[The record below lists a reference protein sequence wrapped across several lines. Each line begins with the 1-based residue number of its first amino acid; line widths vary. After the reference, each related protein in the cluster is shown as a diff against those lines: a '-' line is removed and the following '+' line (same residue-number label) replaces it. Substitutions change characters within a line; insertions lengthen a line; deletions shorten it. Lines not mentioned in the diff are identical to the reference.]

1 MAMLKV
7 GLTGN
12 IGSGKS
18 IIAEI
23 FSALGVPVYHADR
36 ESWQFLFDESVQ
48 KQIRSIFGDQ
58 VFNPENKIDR
68 KKLGAI
74 VFSNPGALKT
84 LNGILH
90 PLIIGHF
97 SEWCGEHSSS
107 PYIINEAAIIYESGT
122 ANLFDKIIH
131 VSCPKE
137 IAIGRVMK
145 RDGVDGNSVLERM
158 RNQMEDAVKA
168 GLADF
173 VILNSGSEMVIP
185 QVLSIHKKLSELCT

>member
-1 MAMLKV
+1 MLKV

-23 FSALGVPVYHADR
+23 FSSLGVPIYHADR
-36 ESWQFLFDESVQ
+36 ESWQFLFDESVKNKIQ
-48 KQIRSIFGDQ
+48 SSFGDQ
-58 VFNPENKIDR
+58 VFNPDNLIDR
-68 KKLGAI
+68 KKLGSV
-74 VFSNPGALKT
+74 VFSDPEALNT

-90 PLIIGHF
+90 PLVIKHF
-97 SEWCGEHSSS
+97 SEWCIEYSFS
-107 PYIINEAAIIYESGT
+107 PYIINEAAIIFESGI

-145 RDGVDGNSVLERM
+145 RDGVDGNSVIDRM
-158 RNQMEDAVKA
+158 RFQMEDAVKA
-168 GLADF
+168 DLADF

-185 QVLSIHKKLSELCT
+185 QVLDIHERLSEISV